1 MLKSPKLTQCYPFAS
16 VCMCWQVVEEQLR
29 AGTLLAINNASFY
42 FQMKPTESHGL
53 SPAGILVC

>member
-1 MLKSPKLTQCYPFAS
+1 MKHYN
-16 VCMCWQVVEEQLR
+16 VRCMCWQVVEEQLR